1 MPRTFPFS
9 GLVFDPAIA
18 GPLEVVT
25 APPYD
30 VIGETERRAFL
41 ASSPYSVVH
50 LDLSEGSDGR
60 DRYDRAA
67 QLLDR
72 WRAEGALVP
81 LPEPSYLGYEM
92 RFRFEA
98 RDRTIRGI
106 LCALE
111 LEEWGGSVLPHER
124 TMPGPVE
131 DRLRLLRAT
140 GVDLSAVYGTVA
152 GPVPVLS
159 SALERVS
166 GESPLATVVDA
177 EGVTHRL
184 WVVPPTPGLAEALA
198 DEPMLIADGHHRY
211 TTALRYREERR
222 GTDGPGPWDRVLALI
237 VDAGTEEPPV
247 LPFHRVVSGHPLP
260 PLAGVRVRDLQ
271 EVLSELDDR
280 AMTVGVVTREDGVLV
295 HAVAGLEGTPPVV
308 AALHRIFGQ
317 AVEPE
322 RLRYTP
328 DAVDAES
335 AVRSGSAS
343 AAYLL
348 PPTTT
353 ERIRAVVQRGDRLP
367 QKSTFFWPK
376 PRTGMVLRT
385 LE

>member
-9 GLVFDPAIA
+9 GLVFDPAVA

-30 VIGETERRAFL
+30 VIGETERQAFL

-50 LDLSEGSDGR
+50 LDLSEGDGR

-67 QLLDR
+67 QLLHR

-92 RFRFEA
+92 RFRFQA

-140 GVDLSAVYGTVA
+140 RVDLSAVYGTVA
-152 GPVPVLS
+152 GPVPALA

-166 GESPLATVVDA
+166 GGAPLATVVDA

-184 WVVPPTPGLAEALA
+184 WVVPHTPGLTEALA
-198 DEPMLIADGHHRY
+198 VELTPFGVGVSVINPGPVVTDFGAARGHPYDRARPKPIPAEAVADAVMAAVDRGRAEQY
-211 TTALRYREERR
+211 MPGWLRPAVVVRHLVPPLFRR
-222 GTDGPGPWDRVLALI
+222 GTKGSFR
-237 VDAGTEEPPV
+237 TE
-247 LPFHRVVSGHPLP
+247 LK
-260 PLAGVRVRDLQ
+260 
-271 EVLSELDDR
+271 SEAR
-280 AMTVGVVTREDGVLV
+280 R
-295 HAVAGLEGTPPVV
+295 
-308 AALHRIFGQ
+308 R
-317 AVEPE
+317 
-322 RLRYTP
+322 
-328 DAVDAES
+328 
-335 AVRSGSAS
+335 
-343 AAYLL
+343 
-348 PPTTT
+348 
-353 ERIRAVVQRGDRLP
+353 
-367 QKSTFFWPK
+367 
-376 PRTGMVLRT
+376 
-385 LE
+385 

>member
-9 GLVFDPAIA
+9 GLVFDPAVA

-30 VIGETERRAFL
+30 VIGETERQAFL

-50 LDLSEGSDGR
+50 LDLSEGDGR

-67 QLLDR
+67 QLLHR

-92 RFRFEA
+92 RFRFQA
-98 RDRTIRGI
+98 RERTIRGI

-124 TMPGPVE
+124 TMPGPVQ

-140 GVDLSAVYGTVA
+140 RVDLSAVYGTVA
-152 GPVPVLS
+152 GPVPALA

-166 GESPLATVVDA
+166 GGAPLATVVDA

-184 WVVPPTPGLAEALA
+184 WVVPHTPGLTEALA
-198 DEPMLIADGHHRY
+198 HEPVLIADGHHRY

-222 GTDGPGPWDRVLALI
+222 RTDGPGPWDRVLALI
-237 VDAGTEEPPV
+237 VDAGSEEPPV
-247 LPFHRVVSGHPLP
+247 LPIHRVVSGYPLA

-271 EVLSELDDR
+271 EVLAELDDR
-280 AMTVGVVTREDGVLV
+280 VMTVGLVTRENGVLV
-295 HAVAGLEGTPPVV
+295 HAVARLDGTPPVV
-308 AALHRIFGQ
+308 AALHRVFG
-317 AVEPE
+317 ATVETE

-328 DAVDAES
+328 DAVGAES

-348 PPTTT
+348 PPTT
-353 ERIRAVVQRGDRLP
+353 V
-367 QKSTFFWPK
+367 
-376 PRTGMVLRT
+376 
-385 LE
+385 